1 METHKQKRFFL
12 FLKKRNVSYVFY
24 FFRSPIMYRN
34 YEQIMEAE
42 RKQMGWE
49 TNRKQVDK
57 QWGAFEHQWKTHRKA
72 MRNSWKQIQN

>member
-1 METHKQKRFFL
+1 
-12 FLKKRNVSYVFY
+12 
-24 FFRSPIMYRN
+24 MYRN
-34 YEQIMEAE
+34 DEQIMEAE

-57 QWGAFEHQWKTHRKA
+57 QWGAFEHQWKTRRKA